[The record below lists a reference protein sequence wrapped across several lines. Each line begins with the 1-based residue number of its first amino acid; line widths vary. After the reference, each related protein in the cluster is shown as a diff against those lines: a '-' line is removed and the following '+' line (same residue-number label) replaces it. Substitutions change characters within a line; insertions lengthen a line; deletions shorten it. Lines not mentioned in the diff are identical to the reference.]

1 MTDLPLADK
10 IAFVTAIILP
20 FFNIPLILRIIRR
33 RSSQDLSLCWVL
45 GVWVCM
51 LLMAPSA
58 FRSPDIVWRVFNYVN
73 IALFTCVVVT
83 TLKYRKGPRLDG
95 E

>member
-1 MTDLPLADK
+1 MTDLPLTDK

-58 FRSPDIVWRVFNYVN
+58 FQSPDVVWRVFNYVN
-73 IALFTCVVVT
+73 ITLFTCVVVT
-83 TLKYRKGPRLDG
+83 TLKYRKGPPRDG